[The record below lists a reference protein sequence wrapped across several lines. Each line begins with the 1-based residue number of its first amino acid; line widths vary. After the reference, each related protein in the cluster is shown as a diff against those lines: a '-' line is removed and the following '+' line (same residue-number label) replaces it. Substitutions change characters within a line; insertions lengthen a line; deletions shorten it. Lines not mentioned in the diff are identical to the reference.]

1 MARYLLIDDNTAFSD
16 NLAEII
22 ADEGNEAV
30 VADSGARALEL
41 AAATRFDAVI
51 CDMRMPRMSG
61 AEVVR
66 RLRRLDPGLPAII
79 VSAYSIDDEL
89 DSVRHSGLLAIL
101 SKPVPVARLLDLL
114 ASARRDGLVVL
125 VDDNEDLLESLAEAL
140 RQDGFSSVTARSVL
154 EAQAL
159 GKVRPFAAVVD
170 LRVAAGP
177 DGEALRRVAER
188 FPESAGHR
196 HHRPRRADAAAAGR
210 RHVPQAVRGE
220 RRHRPS
226 RTAPRAR
233 AALISSRRR
242 RCARGQTAPLPQLVD
257 GRVDEQLERERRDQ
271 AADHR
276 RGDALHQSAPVPADH
291 MIGIRP
297 MNAAHDGHR
306 LGPRALDRAVD
317 DRLVELAPVAHRP
330 CARGLVVARGR
341 GTGA

>member
-22 ADEGNEAV
+22 ADDGNEAV

-79 VSAYSIDDEL
+79 VSAYSVDDEL

-188 FPESAGHR
+188 FPDLPVIAITGHVELT
-196 HHRPRRADAAAAGR
+196 P
-210 RHVPQAVRGE
+210 
-220 RRHRPS
+220 
-226 RTAPRAR
+226 
-233 AALISSRRR
+233 
-242 RCARGQTAPLPQLVD
+242 PLPVAAMFLKPFAVSD
-257 GRVDEQLERERRDQ
+257 VIARLEQLHE
-271 AADHR
+271 H
-276 RGDALHQSAPVPADH
+276 ALP
-291 MIGIRP
+291 
-297 MNAAHDGHR
+297 
-306 LGPRALDRAVD
+306 
-317 DRLVELAPVAHRP
+317 
-330 CARGLVVARGR
+330 
-341 GTGA
+341 